1 VFSGGADKAVRM
13 FDLATQQATQVG
25 AHEAP
30 VSCLKMV
37 EVSGQQVCLTGSWDK
52 VSWQARVV
60 TRRRR
65 LSANSMC
72 PASQTLKYWNIAQP
86 SATPLFSFTLPERCY
101 GRLNFESALQATCA

>member
-1 VFSGGADKAVRM
+1 MFSGGADKAVRM

-52 VSWQARVV
+52 VSGPVWVIA
-60 TRRRR
+60 RRRDCV
-65 LSANSMC
+65 L
-72 PASQTLKYWNIAQP
+72 TL
-86 SATPLFSFTLPERCY
+86 C
-101 GRLNFESALQATCA
+101 GRLRRRSSTGTSPSRARLRSSASPFLNAAMVRSRLV